1 MIYLMMI
8 VCYSIPER
16 LFSYGKD
23 QQLVL
28 LKLNLQQKVLKYENY
43 LIKFNRKKNVIFYL
57 ALYST
62 FTYT

>member
-1 MIYLMMI
+1 
-8 VCYSIPER
+8 